1 MTDKNPV
8 GRLAR
13 LTKKSPYYKLNKS
26 DWVVVVAYSST
37 VSEGGGRRGVQTV
50 TEKTT
55 LYGTG
60 VEGDARIVQRYVLK
74 PPSTSEERVALAKAF
89 RSGVTENLSD
99 LSNAELHSIHAKWES
114 ELHGVNAPPLR
125 LEDICDASLWT
136 PTLRWRPDD
145 GTDLSVGLRAVRRAC
160 VAP

>member
-1 MTDKNPV
+1 MHVGLVSRSDIRHTPCADARAHCASDVSRSVADLCKMTDKNPV
-8 GRLAR
+8 GRLVR

-60 VEGDARIVQRYVLK
+60 VEGDARIVQRFVLK
-74 PPSTSEERVALAKAF
+74 PPSTSDVARGSCQGVPER
-89 RSGVTENLSD
+89 SD
-99 LSNAELHSIHAKWES
+99 GEPE
-114 ELHGVNAPPLR
+114 
-125 LEDICDASLWT
+125 
-136 PTLRWRPDD
+136 
-145 GTDLSVGLRAVRRAC
+145 
-160 VAP
+160 